1 MPEVKVLSVL
11 GAAAAVRYEDKT
23 LIISKHYIKDTKSGG
38 KVDVPL
44 SAIST
49 STEYGIDW
57 SIIIPEGITIS
68 AQDIQSALYARGI
81 FTIEDIEKNPNG
93 FANAVSSVVHK
104 AAANLFRKVHEVVG
118 GS

>member
-1 MPEVKVLSVL
+1 MSVL
-11 GAAAAVRYEDKT
+11 
-23 LIISKHYIKDTKSGG
+23 
-38 KVDVPL
+38 
-44 SAIST
+44 T
-49 STEYGIDW
+49 SHFKKLDW